1 MTQAAAVAA
10 GDVASA
16 AATAISVNDLGVRF
30 DADTGSVIALE
41 RVGFSVPEGG
51 FVTMLGPSGCGKS
64 TLLRAIADLV
74 PISDGAIRVFGRTPE
89 QARRARDFAFVFQD
103 ATLLP
108 WRSAIDNVRLPL
120 EVGRRRGSVEQHAQ
134 PEELL
139 ALVGLQG
146 RENALPHE
154 LSGGMRQRVSIARA
168 LVFRPRVLLMDEPFG
183 ALDEITRDKL
193 NEEAAAHLAGDGH
206 HHHVRD
212 PFRAG
217 GRVSRPEMPRS
228 LGAARPGSRVR
239 RHQPCTA
246 PGSLLAR
253 HAGVCPG
260 HGTPA
265 QSARGGVVTEASIDG
280 KGAKPAADARAA
292 RGERMRL
299 PRYRRHAPAIV
310 AAVGMLV
317 LWYVIVTALD
327 VPTYIAPNPIQVLQV
342 FVDQGDILWI
352 NFLPTLL
359 EAVAGFALGN
369 TIAVLLAVW
378 FVHNRLAERAFY
390 PIAVFIN
397 TIPIIAVAP
406 ILVLLLGNGYA
417 PKIVIAALIC
427 FFPTLVNMV
436 RGLQAVSPQML
447 ELMRVLSA
455 SDREVLLK
463 IRLQSSLPFLFAAL
477 KIASTTCV
485 IGAIV
490 GEWIG
495 SNYGLGSL
503 IIEATYNFRA
513 PLLYATVILGAGLAV
528 AFFVTTTLVERRV
541 LKWKP
546 GAVF

>member
-1 MTQAAAVAA
+1 M
-10 GDVASA
+10 
-16 AATAISVNDLGVRF
+16 
-30 DADTGSVIALE
+30 
-41 RVGFSVPEGG
+41 
-51 FVTMLGPSGCGKS
+51 
-64 TLLRAIADLV
+64 
-74 PISDGAIRVFGRTPE
+74 
-89 QARRARDFAFVFQD
+89 
-103 ATLLP
+103 
-108 WRSAIDNVRLPL
+108 
-120 EVGRRRGSVEQHAQ
+120 
-134 PEELL
+134 
-139 ALVGLQG
+139 
-146 RENALPHE
+146 
-154 LSGGMRQRVSIARA
+154 
-168 LVFRPRVLLMDEPFG
+168 
-183 ALDEITRDKL
+183 
-193 NEEAAAHLAGDGH
+193 
-206 HHHVRD
+206 
-212 PFRAG
+212 
-217 GRVSRPEMPRS
+217 
-228 LGAARPGSRVR
+228 
-239 RHQPCTA
+239 
-246 PGSLLAR
+246 
-253 HAGVCPG
+253 
-260 HGTPA
+260 
-265 QSARGGVVTEASIDG
+265 TEASIDG

-299 PRYRRHAPAIV
+299 LRYRRHAPAIV

-397 TIPIIAVAP
+397 TIPIIAIAP
-406 ILVLLLGNGYA
+406 ILVLLLGNGYS

-503 IIEATYNFRA
+503 IIEATYNFRS